1 MVWNYR
7 NADRGLK
14 NRFIVLSVV
23 IFGTLSVGVIYL
35 CRRQRLLAVCSTVHG
50 NDRAGRHTA
59 RRRYH
64 YSHDYTVN
72 RRPAQAAHCCCCCC
86 RCSTNHNHCKPTVII
101 RYDTRC
107 YFNVRSKANMS
118 QLNLLEHSDSDKKKF
133 RFDSMRQSD
142 KFAACTLIFK

>member
-1 MVWNYR
+1 MLIVVQ
-7 NADRGLK
+7 K
-14 NRFIVLSVV
+14 NRFIVLSIV
-23 IFGTLSVGVIYL
+23 IFGTLSVRVIYL

-50 NDRAGRHTA
+50 SDRAGRRTA

-72 RRPAQAAHCCCCCC
+72 RRPAQAVHCCCCCC
-86 RCSTNHNHCKPTVII
+86 CCRRRRSTNHNHCKPTVII

-118 QLNLLEHSDSDKKKF
+118 QLNLTA
-133 RFDSMRQSD
+133 RNRQLKSV
-142 KFAACTLIFK
+142 KTEKS

>member
-7 NADRGLK
+7 NADRGSK
-14 NRFIVLSVV
+14 NRFIVLSIV
-23 IFGTLSVGVIYL
+23 IFGTLSVRVIYL

-50 NDRAGRHTA
+50 SDRAGRRTA

-72 RRPAQAAHCCCCCC
+72 RRPAQAVHCCCCCC
-86 RCSTNHNHCKPTVII
+86 CCRSTNHNHCKPTVII

-118 QLNLLEHSDSDKKKF
+118 QLNLLEHSNSDKKS
-133 RFDSMRQSD
+133 FDSIR
-142 KFAACTLIFK
+142 FGNLINLPLVH